1 MWGHCGQ
8 CAQGFS
14 QGFVFFSVS
23 VFICVD
29 PIPSSVQGK
38 RDAFRDH
45 GESVPSQTS
54 ILNILALA
62 TDKISGEKLSSQQI
76 VAQSQTFIL
85 AGATP
90 ESVVPVS

>member
-1 MWGHCGQ
+1 M
-8 CAQGFS
+8 
-14 QGFVFFSVS
+14 
-23 VFICVD
+23 
-29 PIPSSVQGK
+29 QGK

-45 GESVPSQTS
+45 GESVPSETS

-90 ESVVPVS
+90 QNPRPFIARLQLERNKPSKSMDCACIGFNWLSMAI